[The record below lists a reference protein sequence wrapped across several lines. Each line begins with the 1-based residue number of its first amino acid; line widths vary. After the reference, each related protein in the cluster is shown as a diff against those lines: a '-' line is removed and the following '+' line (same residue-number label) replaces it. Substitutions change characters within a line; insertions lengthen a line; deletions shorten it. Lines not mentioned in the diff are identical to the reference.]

1 LDIDQLRRQFP
12 EEVVRYF
19 DAIVEQK
26 FGEVDGRMNV
36 IEETLDDYEEQLPQI
51 AEDAATQAE
60 QAFERQALSAIV
72 EAVSPE
78 IDEYVAE

>member
-1 LDIDQLRRQFP
+1 M
-12 EEVVRYF
+12 E
-19 DAIVEQK
+19 DA
-26 FGEVDGRMNV
+26 
-36 IEETLDDYEEQLPQI
+36 LPQI

-78 IDEYVAE
+78 IDEYIAE